1 MLNVALEKNK
11 VVIIEAASRHLT
23 LQALTVIGSGHTKER
38 CFKMNGCPPRVTLA
52 HNVDILPEQPKEPRP
67 NSSLSPLLGK

>member
-1 MLNVALEKNK
+1 MLNVALKKNK

-23 LQALTVIGSGHTKER
+23 VQALIVIGSGHTKER
-38 CFKMNGCPPRVTLA
+38 CFKMNGCPPHVTLA
-52 HNVDILPEQPKEPRP
+52 HNVDILPEQPREPP